1 MMIAFRHFF
10 GGPKRGFARGV
21 PLTLSLTQGMV
32 DHTRPHSSS
41 EWARGLTLGAPDTQK
56 LSEWIPD
63 DLGFVDTTNFF
74 VDDDDP
80 FGTKGGHSE
89 ALLASLALPT
99 EPPANWS
106 FSSFPVVSSA
116 SSLASFGGPTV
127 AATTTKATTSA
138 SIYQQHASA
147 PPVQAHPPYA
157 IQPPTSQLPT
167 QSPFPSPFFAMA
179 GLSQPPSQQPSPF
192 SLYPNMTAPQ
202 GGFSALPPPTQSQQL
217 IARQQAGGA
226 QQQQSFPSF
235 GQNLANNMSVG
246 NHHTTTTTTTA
257 AATGLPLPRLMA
269 PQITTVVADSETQ
282 KRAVLRIQEMQ
293 KQTAHATT
301 KARNP
306 NQPDSPAVR
315 KRRMQPEEEFGD
327 DDGSSSAG
335 QQLPTTPSRSGLGMS
350 PDGADSVLIKRSRNK
365 IAAEKYRIKKRH
377 EQEGVQSL
385 MSALQQQIAVQQA
398 RINELEGEVAYWR
411 KAVQGDT
418 AQGSGK

>member
-1 MMIAFRHFF
+1 
-10 GGPKRGFARGV
+10 
-21 PLTLSLTQGMV
+21 
-32 DHTRPHSSS
+32 
-41 EWARGLTLGAPDTQK
+41 
-56 LSEWIPD
+56 
-63 DLGFVDTTNFF
+63 
-74 VDDDDP
+74 
-80 FGTKGGHSE
+80 
-89 ALLASLALPT
+89 
-99 EPPANWS
+99 
-106 FSSFPVVSSA
+106 
-116 SSLASFGGPTV
+116 
-127 AATTTKATTSA
+127 
-138 SIYQQHASA
+138 
-147 PPVQAHPPYA
+147 
-157 IQPPTSQLPT
+157 
-167 QSPFPSPFFAMA
+167 
-179 GLSQPPSQQPSPF
+179 
-192 SLYPNMTAPQ
+192 
-202 GGFSALPPPTQSQQL
+202 
-217 IARQQAGGA
+217 
-226 QQQQSFPSF
+226 
-235 GQNLANNMSVG
+235 
-246 NHHTTTTTTTA
+246 
-257 AATGLPLPRLMA
+257 MA

-335 QQLPTTPSRSGLGMS
+335 QQLPTPPSRSVLGMS